1 MSMNTLGILFDSLA
15 RVKIMRL
22 FLLNQETL
30 MTPAIIASRSN
41 VSPAITRREV
51 SILSRGG
58 FIKKKKGQID
68 GRSKEGWCF
77 DPRFEYTESLQQFL
91 FGTEF
96 VDQGSL
102 TKRFKKAGRIKLL
115 VLSGI
120 FNNNPDSRLDLLLVG
135 DNLKRPLIEKI
146 IRSLEA
152 EIGKEILYS
161 AFETEE
167 FMYRASMYDKL
178 IRDVIDFPHVA
189 LVSVGNILEQV
200 PQNKL

>member
-1 MSMNTLGILFDSLA
+1 MSMNTLGTLFDSLA

-41 VSPAITRREV
+41 VTPTVARREL
-51 SILSRGG
+51 SILSRAG
-58 FIKKKKGQID
+58 FIKRKKGHID
-68 GRSKEGWCF
+68 GKSKDGWIF
-77 DPRFEYTESLQQFL
+77 DSRFEYTDSLQQFI

-96 VDQGSL
+96 VDQNSL
-102 TKRFKKAGRIKLL
+102 AKKFKKTGRVKLL
-115 VLSGI
+115 LLSGI
-120 FNNNPDSRLDLLLVG
+120 FNDSQNSRLDLLLVG
-135 DNLKRPLIEKI
+135 DNLKRPTIEKI

-152 EIGKEILYS
+152 EIGKEINYS

-178 IRDVIDFPHVA
+178 IRDVIDFPHEKIIN
-189 LVSVGNILEQV
+189 VGNLLEQV
-200 PQNKL
+200 PQSQL

>member
-1 MSMNTLGILFDSLA
+1 MNTLGTLFDSLA

-41 VSPAITRREV
+41 VTPTVARREL
-51 SILSRGG
+51 SILSRSG

-68 GRSKEGWCF
+68 GKSKDGWMF
-77 DPRFEYTESLQQFL
+77 DVRFEYTDSLQQFI

-96 VDQGSL
+96 VDQNIL
-102 TKRFKKAGRIKLL
+102 AKKFKKTGRVKLL
-115 VLSGI
+115 LLSGI
-120 FNNNPDSRLDLLLVG
+120 FNDSQNSRLDLLLVG
-135 DNLKRPLIEKI
+135 DNLKRPTIEKI

-152 EIGKEILYS
+152 EIGKEINYS

-178 IRDVIDFPHVA
+178 IRDVIDFPHEK
-189 LVSVGNILEQV
+189 LINVGNLLEQV
-200 PQNKL
+200 PQSQL

>member
-1 MSMNTLGILFDSLA
+1 MSMNTLGTLFDSLA

-22 FLLNQETL
+22 FLLNQDAVLTAG
-30 MTPAIIASRSN
+30 AIALRSN
-41 VSPAITRREV
+41 VTPATARRELN
-51 SILSRGG
+51 ILSRSS
-58 FIKKKKGQID
+58 FIKRKKERQGGKSI
-68 GRSKEGWCF
+68 EGWVF
-77 DPRFEYTESLQQFL
+77 DPRFEYTESLQQLL

-96 VDQGSL
+96 VDQNAL
-102 TKRFKKAGRIKLL
+102 AKRFKKTGRVKLL
-115 VLSGI
+115 LLSGI
-120 FNNNPDSRLDLLLVG
+120 FNNSQNSRLDLLLVG

-152 EIGKEILYS
+152 EIGKEIYYS

-189 LVSVGNILEQV
+189 LVSIGNLLEQV
-200 PQNKL
+200 PQTLL